1 MIFEKQDYQQECITN
16 IITLLDG
23 FDFKRHDAL
32 NLKDCLSQFHAAFT
46 PHAFTPHAKFLSKI

>member
-1 MIFEKQDYQQECITN
+1 MIFEKQDYQQECINN

-32 NLKDCLSQFHAAFT
+32 NLKDCLNQFHAACEI
-46 PHAFTPHAKFLSKI
+46 PVKNVSH

>member
-1 MIFEKQDYQQECITN
+1 MIFEKQDYQQECINN

-32 NLKDCLSQFHAAFT
+32 NLKDCLSISRRMRNSCQ
-46 PHAFTPHAKFLSKI
+46 KFKRQAQC

>member
-1 MIFEKQDYQQECITN
+1 MIFEKQDYQQECIYN

-32 NLKDCLSQFHAAFT
+32 NLKDCLS
-46 PHAFTPHAKFLSKI
+46 